1 MPPLAPSSSRFFK
14 RMRTQQFCGTLFT
27 LMLRIGCHDFKVV
40 SESRTPFAHVDF
52 YPNGGRTQPQCDG
65 RWWDLICNHYSSI
78 DFFGASIKFRHLCTF
93 SASRCP
99 KIEDIDNDACVQ
111 GPNSAMGFFAN
122 RYQGRGIYHL
132 KTMNIQPFCL
142 S

>member
-1 MPPLAPSSSRFFK
+1 MPPLAPLSSDFSNACAFNSFVDAIHTNAQDRLPRLQSRV
-14 RMRTQQFCGTLFT
+14 G
-27 LMLRIGCHDFKVV
+27 
-40 SESRTPFAHVDF
+40 SRTPFAHVDF

-65 RWWDLICNHYSSI
+65 RWWDLICNHYASI
-78 DFFGASIKFRHLCTF
+78 DFFRASIKFRHLCTF
-93 SASRCP
+93 SASRCS
-99 KIEDIDNDACVQ
+99 KIEDLDNDACVQ